1 MEYIR
6 TIERKLNEIKNEYAV
21 ITIYGARQVGKTT
34 TAGKVFG
41 KEMGIV
47 SLDDLENRTLANK
60 NPKLF
65 LEAHPWPIIID
76 EIQKASPLL
85 DAIKIVVDSEKNK
98 CLQNNVPVPLMY
110 VLTGSNQFEL
120 QNMVSESLAGRTAIL
135 NMASLANNEL
145 EEIDG
150 NIFNPDLDCL
160 KATYAK
166 VKDKNLYRNRKEI
179 FESISI

>member
-6 TIERKLNEIKNEYAV
+6 TIERKLNDIKNEYAV
-21 ITIYGARQVGKTT
+21 ITIYGARQVWKIT
-34 TAGKVFG
+34 TAGKVFV

-65 LEAHPWPIIID
+65 LEAHPWLIIID

-85 DAIKIVVDSEKNK
+85 DAIKVVVDSEKNK

-120 QNMVSESLAGRTAIL
+120 QNMVSESLSGRTAIL
-135 NMASLANNEL
+135 NMTSLANNEL

-160 KATYAK
+160 KAK
-166 VKDKNLYRNRKEI
+166 
-179 FESISI
+179 